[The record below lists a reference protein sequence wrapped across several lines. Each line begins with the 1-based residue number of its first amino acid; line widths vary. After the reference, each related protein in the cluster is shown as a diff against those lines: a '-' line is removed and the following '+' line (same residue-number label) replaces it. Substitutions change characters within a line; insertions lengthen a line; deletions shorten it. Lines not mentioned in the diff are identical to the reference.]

1 MAIIEFILVVLL
13 IAWAFSGSGKGPS
26 GGSHSDSNSTW
37 HPQDGDTRK
46 NDPRVDK

>member
-1 MAIIEFILVVLL
+1 MAVIEFILVILL
-13 IAWAFSGSGKGPS
+13 IAWAFAGSGKS
-26 GGSHSDSNSTW
+26 SFGSSNSDPNSTW